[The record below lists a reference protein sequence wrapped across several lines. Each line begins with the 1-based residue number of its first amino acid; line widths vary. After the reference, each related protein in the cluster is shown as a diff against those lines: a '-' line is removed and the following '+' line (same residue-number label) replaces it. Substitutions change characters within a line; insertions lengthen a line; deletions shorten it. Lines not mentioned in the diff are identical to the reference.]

1 MWNGINSVIEM
12 ISILIAIGCNL
23 EHGYCT
29 KPDECICHVGWSGSN
44 CTECVSQQNCPG
56 SCSTPSGCVC
66 IDPKDQ
72 EKGICQIKNNPPMFT
87 KHKKRCEFLQEC
99 LIYNKIQQQTH
110 EHPQISPEKGVR

>member
-1 MWNGINSVIEM
+1 M
-12 ISILIAIGCNL
+12 ILILVASGCNL

-29 KPDECICHVGWSGSN
+29 KPDECICHIGWSGSN

-72 EKGICQIKNNPPMFT
+72 EKGICQIENNPPMFT
-87 KHKKRCEFLQEC
+87 EYEKGRAFHQEC
-99 LIYNKIQQQTH
+99 LIYNKIQQ
-110 EHPQISPEKGVR
+110 EKLKNPIIGPEKGVKFEK